1 MASSMPECRRPR
13 HRLVWRA
20 LEALDAR
27 YLADTCCYFGGGTR
41 MVLSLGEYRQSADID
56 FLCADL
62 AGYRKLRNTITQS
75 SLGAILKSPIT
86 LAREV
91 RADRYGIRTF
101 MELNGEPVKFEII
114 SEGRIRL
121 DADPATELPVPSLD
135 AVSCFAGKFLA
146 NADRWADQSVL
157 SRDIIDIAFMI
168 RGWGGDAAVAG
179 LRRAADA
186 YGEVVFK
193 STRKAI
199 GALEGKPEY
208 YRRCLS
214 ELAIS
219 DGRALRSGLRR
230 LSQVLDGHQRPVE

>member
-1 MASSMPECRRPR
+1 MASSTPEFRRPR
-13 HRLVWRA
+13 HRLVWTA

-27 YLADTCCYFGGGTR
+27 FLADARCYFGGGTR

-56 FLCADL
+56 FLCADI

-101 MELNGEPVKFEII
+101 MELDGEPIKFEII

-121 DADPATELPVPSLD
+121 DTEQAAELPVPSLD

-168 RGWGGDAAVAG
+168 RGWGADAAVAG
-179 LRRAADA
+179 LRRATEA
-186 YGEVVFK
+186 YGKVVVE
-193 STRKAI
+193 SMGKAI
-199 GALEGKPEY
+199 GALEGEPGY
-208 YRRCLS
+208 FRHCMS

-219 DGRALRSGLRR
+219 DGRVLRSGLRQ
-230 LSQVLDGHQRPVE
+230 LTQILDGNRYPAE

>member
-1 MASSMPECRRPR
+1 MASSTPEFNRPR

-20 LEALDAR
+20 LEALDAQ
-27 YLADTCCYFGGGTR
+27 YLVDACCYFGGGTR

-56 FLCADL
+56 FLCADI

-75 SLGAILKSPIT
+75 SLGAILKSPIS

-101 MELNGEPVKFEII
+101 MELDGEPVKFEII

-121 DADPATELPVPSLD
+121 DADQAAELPVPSLD
-135 AVSCFAGKFLA
+135 AVSCFAEKFLA

-168 RGWGGDAAVAG
+168 RGWGGDAALAG
-179 LRRAADA
+179 LRRAAEA
-186 YGEVVFK
+186 YGKVVVE
-193 STRKAI
+193 STGKAI
-199 GALEGKPEY
+199 GVLEGRPEY
-208 YRRCLS
+208 FRRCLS

-219 DGRALRSGLRR
+219 DGRVLRSGLRR
-230 LSQVLDGHQRPVE
+230 LSHMLDGDRCTAE